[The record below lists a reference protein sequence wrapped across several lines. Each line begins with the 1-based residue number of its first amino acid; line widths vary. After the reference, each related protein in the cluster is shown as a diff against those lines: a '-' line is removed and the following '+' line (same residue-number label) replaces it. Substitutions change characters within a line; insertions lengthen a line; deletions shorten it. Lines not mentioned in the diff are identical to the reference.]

1 MEGMAGWLR
10 WHSAVLV
17 QRAGTFGGWG
27 AKKKSLMLCKN
38 GMWLSFMLL
47 RNSVDSHRLSLLFN
61 LILFD
66 FPQLYSDV
74 PGQVLH
80 HWSGQLFYLFI
91 FPLSFYDP
99 PPPTHTPKA
108 QATKTKIDKWSS
120 IQWKICVTTGT
131 ISRERKAIYGAKVF
145 LN

>member
-17 QRAGTFGGWG
+17 QRAGTSWWGGG
-27 AKKKSLMLCKN
+27 HEEKVSVLCKY
-38 GMWLSFMLL
+38 GMLLSFMLL

-91 FPLSFYDP
+91 FPLSFYDSP
-99 PPPTHTPKA
+99 PPPHTPKA

-120 IQWKICVTTGT
+120 IQ
-131 ISRERKAIYGAKVF
+131 
-145 LN
+145 